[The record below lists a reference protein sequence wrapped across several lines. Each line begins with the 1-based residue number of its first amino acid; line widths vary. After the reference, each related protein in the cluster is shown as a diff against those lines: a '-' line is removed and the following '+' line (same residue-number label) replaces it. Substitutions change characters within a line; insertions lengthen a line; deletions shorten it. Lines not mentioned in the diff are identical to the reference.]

1 LPFPTSFFVI
11 GTLHQVQARSG
22 VSQIVQM
29 AVLVPSR
36 VTGTVGFP
44 HLGHGE
50 LSATKVFSHSVKKL
64 VK

>member
-1 LPFPTSFFVI
+1 M
-11 GTLHQVQARSG
+11 HQVQARSG